1 MSISA
6 GWTKDDFARSGLTI
20 CRSPIPIRTLSAP
33 VMVIAAPPH
42 PALDLPLP
50 GMIPF
55 QLVLALD
62 PKTVAILVRGDFGDG
77 FANTEIDEATA
88 RGFNRHFVGHFSHFD
103 NITHLISNREGLIE
117 DMIWAPYDLIEDS
130 ERRIRFRRRLG

>member
-1 MSISA
+1 
-6 GWTKDDFARSGLTI
+6 
-20 CRSPIPIRTLSAP
+20 
-33 VMVIAAPPH
+33 MVIAAPPH